1 MATTKMVS
9 GPTPTS
15 FVVAEAFGE
24 GTFTLMLG
32 SEPTSSVAINL
43 ASSDGTLATLSAPS
57 VAFDS
62 MTWNTV
68 QTVTVTGAIEFKLCF
83 HQFC

>member
-1 MATTKMVS
+1 MATTTTTILDDDTTAVS

-43 ASSDGTLATLSAPS
+43 ASSDGGMLATLSAPS
-57 VAFDS
+57 VAF
-62 MTWNTV
+62 
-68 QTVTVTGAIEFKLCF
+68 
-83 HQFC
+83 